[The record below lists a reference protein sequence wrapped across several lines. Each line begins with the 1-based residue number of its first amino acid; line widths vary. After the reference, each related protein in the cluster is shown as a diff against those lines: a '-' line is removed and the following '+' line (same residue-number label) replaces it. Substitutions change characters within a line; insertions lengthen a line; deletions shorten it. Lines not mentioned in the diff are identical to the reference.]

1 MKRFTLLSLTL
12 ISFLG
17 SAQLDIKVMCYNV
30 LNYPTGIVNRKDT
43 LEVILNHYTPDII
56 MVQELKS
63 FSGLDEIEDVL
74 NTVSNDTYASGT
86 YVTQQSNPS
95 SSWKLQ
101 QNLVYNTRIF
111 GLAQE
116 EAFLTDYRD
125 LNYFKLYI
133 KDDALASSGDTTFL
147 HVFTTHLKSSQGNA
161 NEQIRF
167 EMSQVLRTR
176 INELL
181 ADSYVLCGGDFNLYT
196 SAEDAYQHLITQSN
210 VVNPLVDP
218 IDMPGNWHNSNFP
231 NKEILTQSTRL
242 SSLDDGA
249 GGGVDDRFDFI
260 LQTSNFNN
268 PTGDFRYVQNS
279 YKSLGNNGTC
289 YNQDLI
295 NCTTQNNVP
304 ANVLSAL
311 YYMSDH
317 LPVVMEITS
326 DLTLSTKDENN
337 LENIKIYPN
346 PAQDV
351 FLVKHTSQEV
361 LDVTVFNANG
371 KAVVQTNSNKEI
383 SIAHLDRGIYFV
395 LLSNSKGNQKTKK
408 LVIQ

>member
-1 MKRFTLLSLTL
+1 MKKNLLLGLTL

-30 LNYPTGIVNRKDT
+30 LNYPTGTVNRKDT
-43 LEVILNHYTPDII
+43 LEVILNYYTPDII

-63 FSGLDEIEDVL
+63 FSGLDDIEDVL
-74 NTVSNDTYASGT
+74 NTVSNDTYVSGT
-86 YVTQQSNPS
+86 YVTQQSNAS

-101 QNLVYNTRIF
+101 QNIVYNTRIF

-125 LNYFKLYI
+125 LNYFKLFV
-133 KDDALASSGDTTFL
+133 KDDAVSNGDSTFL

-161 NEQIRF
+161 NEQIRY
-167 EMSQVLRTR
+167 EMAQVLRTR
-176 INELL
+176 INELP

-218 IDMPGNWHNSNFP
+218 INMPGNWHNSNFP

-260 LQTSNFNN
+260 LQTANFNN
-268 PTGDFRYVQNS
+268 PSGAFRYIFNS
-279 YKSLGNNGTC
+279 YNALGNNGTC

-295 NCTTQNNVP
+295 DCSTQNNVP

-326 DLTLSTKDENN
+326 DLTLETSTENSLN
-337 LENIKIYPN
+337 DTKIYPN
-346 PAQDV
+346 PTQSSFRV
-351 FLVKHTSQEV
+351 KSSIQETLNVSVLNTNGEIVINTTVQNEILVNHLEPGVYFL
-361 LDVTVFNANG
+361 
-371 KAVVQTNSNKEI
+371 
-383 SIAHLDRGIYFV
+383 
-395 LLSNSKGNQKTKK
+395 LLSDSYGNRKTEK
-408 LVIQ
+408 LIIQ